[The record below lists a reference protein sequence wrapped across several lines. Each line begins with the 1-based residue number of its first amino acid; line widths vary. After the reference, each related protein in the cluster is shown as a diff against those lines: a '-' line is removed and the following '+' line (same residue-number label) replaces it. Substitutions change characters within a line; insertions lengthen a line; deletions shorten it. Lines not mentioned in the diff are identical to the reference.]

1 MNMMNLQENI
11 HRIKEMMGV
20 SSTNTK
26 TYLGEKVEPK
36 KVVCKCGWKWD
47 FKDGG
52 DDPYVCHKCGHDNS
66 ENTNG

>member
-1 MNMMNLQENI
+1 
-11 HRIKEMMGV
+11 MMGV
-20 SSTNTK
+20 STTK
-26 TYLGEKVEPK
+26 DKKAEPK

-66 ENTNG
+66 EKTTG

>member
-11 HRIKEMMGV
+11 HRIKEMMRV
-20 SSTNTK
+20 PYTK
-26 TYLGEKVEPK
+26 DKKVEPK
-36 KVVCKCGWKWD
+36 KVICKCGWKWD

>member
-20 SSTNTK
+20 SSTK
-26 TYLGEKVEPK
+26 DEKMEPK

-47 FKDGG
+47 LKDGG

-66 ENTNG
+66 EKTTG